1 MIEMGM
7 IINNQDES
15 PNILIYDNEKY
26 YIPECEELFEP
37 YLEKHNIVLFPYSTA
52 KTVGCI
58 VIRTDRRYTAT
69 WMIED
74 DMLFLVGIQANILPQ
89 YILEKMRIPSS
100 ECHVGLDFFFPAD
113 EKKIFADWYSG
124 KLSFLSYEDEQRV
137 EVLAFAIDKGRVT
150 SKELRNYEKC
160 HDYQE
165 YDDSCNLSRSIHTIS
180 GDCLSPDDQ
189 DDDYDLPF

>member
-1 MIEMGM
+1 MGM

-37 YLEKHNIVLFPYSTA
+37 YLKKHNIVLFPYSTGV
-52 KTVGCI
+52 TTIGCI
-58 VIRTDRRYTAT
+58 VTRIDRRYTAT

-74 DMLFLVGIQANILPQ
+74 DMLFLVSIQANILPQ

-160 HDYQE
+160 RNYQE
-165 YDDSCNLSRSIHTIS
+165 YDDSCGSSRSSHTMS
-180 GDCLSPDDQ
+180 GDYLSFDDQ
-189 DDDYDLPF
+189 DDDALPF

>member
-1 MIEMGM
+1 MGM

-52 KTVGCI
+52 KTVGCV

-100 ECHVGLDFFFPAD
+100 VCYVGLDFFFPAD

>member
-1 MIEMGM
+1 MGM

-26 YIPECEELFEP
+26 YTSGREELFEP
-37 YLEKHNIVLFPYSTA
+37 YLKKHNIVLFPYSTGV
-52 KTVGCI
+52 TTIGCI
-58 VIRTDRRYTAT
+58 VTRIDRRYTAT

-113 EKKIFADWYSG
+113 EKKILADWYSG

-165 YDDSCNLSRSIHTIS
+165 YDDSCGSSRSSHTMS
-180 GDCLSPDDQ
+180 GDYLSFDDQ
-189 DDDYDLPF
+189 DDDALPF

>member
-1 MIEMGM
+1 MGM

-52 KTVGCI
+52 KTVGCV

-113 EKKIFADWYSG
+113 EKKISADWYSG

-180 GDCLSPDDQ
+180 EDCLSPDDQ

>member
-1 MIEMGM
+1 MGM

-52 KTVGCI
+52 KTVGCV

-113 EKKIFADWYSG
+113 EKKILADWYSG

-160 HDYQE
+160 RNYQE

-180 GDCLSPDDQ
+180 GDCLSHDDL
-189 DDDYDLPF
+189 DGDYDLPF

>member
-1 MIEMGM
+1 MGM

-52 KTVGCI
+52 KTVGCV

-165 YDDSCNLSRSIHTIS
+165 YDDSCNLSRSIGIPEQ
-180 GDCLSPDDQ
+180 GRPVI
-189 DDDYDLPF
+189 PA